1 MNEITEMYQLVLE
14 SPAMKP
20 LENLSAELTRKI
32 SDLLPLKRWAAI
44 TSTACKQ
51 LQLMYWEGRPA
62 QRLLSM
68 QKPTSIKD
76 GDFYE
81 IAEHHWHRQRMKV
94 YRLSDLGHSS
104 SQISF

>member
-1 MNEITEMYQLVLE
+1 MNEITEMYQSVLE

-51 LQLMYWEGRPA
+51 MQLM
-62 QRLLSM
+62 
-68 QKPTSIKD
+68 
-76 GDFYE
+76 
-81 IAEHHWHRQRMKV
+81 
-94 YRLSDLGHSS
+94 
-104 SQISF
+104 